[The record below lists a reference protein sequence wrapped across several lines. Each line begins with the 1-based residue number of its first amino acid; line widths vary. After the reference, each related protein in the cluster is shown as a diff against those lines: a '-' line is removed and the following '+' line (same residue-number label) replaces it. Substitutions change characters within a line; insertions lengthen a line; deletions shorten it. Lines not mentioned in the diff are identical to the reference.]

1 MNPLYLQSFGE
12 SEEAKKHFL
21 TAYEYQ
27 TKGNLKLASKHYRKS
42 IAVKPTAEAWTFLGW
57 SYSLAGK
64 LDRAIE
70 FCKTAIETDPT
81 LGNPYNDIGVYLLQQ
96 KRYQDALPWFEKAKS
111 APRYEVPVYPYFNAA
126 SCLEILGHIEL
137 ARLEY
142 EKAIQIQPNYPPA
155 NLALKRI
162 YIRYN

>member
-1 MNPLYLQSFGE
+1 M
-12 SEEAKKHFL
+12 
-21 TAYEYQ
+21 
-27 TKGNLKLASKHYRKS
+27 
-42 IAVKPTAEAWTFLGW
+42 
-57 SYSLAGK
+57 
-64 LDRAIE
+64 
-70 FCKTAIETDPT
+70 
-81 LGNPYNDIGVYLLQQ
+81 
-96 KRYQDALPWFEKAKS
+96 
-111 APRYEVPVYPYFNAA
+111 APRYEVPVYPYFNAG